1 MKRLFTFGCSHT
13 QWSHPTWADF
23 LATGYDHFENWGL
36 RGSGNRAT
44 IERLSEFLM
53 QNNITSDDTIIVQ
66 WTDFHR
72 FDVHNPTKQWR
83 TSWNCLG
90 PILSA
95 EENLNF
101 VKYHWYEGSYIYH
114 TYNFIHFA
122 ITMLNNLPCKWIMFS
137 RNDLTRDLDR
147 FQQLRVYK
155 PLFNDPHWIS
165 PMRDYLDRTNFQGTP
180 LNLYRVK
187 RSLWGSE
194 GKECFTKID
203 DHPPPDV
210 HAAWLK
216 ECLLPN
222 LDVTIDESFINKVV
236 TRYHEVKSNEMEED
250 ALFNSVDWLDAKW
263 HQFDHTV
270 NGL

>member
-1 MKRLFTFGCSHT
+1 
-13 QWSHPTWADF
+13 
-23 LATGYDHFENWGL
+23 
-36 RGSGNRAT
+36 
-44 IERLSEFLM
+44 
-53 QNNITSDDTIIVQ
+53 
-66 WTDFHR
+66 
-72 FDVHNPTKQWR
+72 
-83 TSWNCLG
+83 
-90 PILSA
+90 
-95 EENLNF
+95 
-101 VKYHWYEGSYIYH
+101 
-114 TYNFIHFA
+114 
-122 ITMLNNLPCKWIMFS
+122 MFS

-222 LDVTIDESFINKVV
+222 LDVTIDESVSRTSLMRSAQTEARGHITATKVAIMTAMRIC
-236 TRYHEVKSNEMEED
+236 TR
-250 ALFNSVDWLDAKW
+250 
-263 HQFDHTV
+263 
-270 NGL
+270 